1 MPYMTAVRSG
11 AAGEVSTTGSVIDAG
26 GSGLG
31 LSVMQAKLARLARA
45 GHGTP
50 TTTMTMTRLRSLFTL
65 LLLAPAIAAAQGA
78 ASTACVCA
86 GKITA
91 PAFDADLRY
100 LSSDLL
106 EGRAPATR
114 GGQLAA
120 QYIAAQLEIAGVQ
133 PGVDGS
139 YFQKVPIDVVGAIPS
154 SIRLSAS
161 GKAAGP
167 LAYPSQVVAWAG
179 SASDSSIARGELV
192 FAGYGVEAPEYK
204 WDDFKGEDLKGKV
217 LLVLVNDPPAT
228 AKEPKLFGGKAMTY
242 YGRWTY
248 KFEEAER
255 RGAVGALIIHTDAT
269 AGYPWHTVVG
279 SWAKEQRMLPR
290 DPSLPAPLGV
300 RGWITDSAAAAL
312 LAQAGIDLAALR
324 AQAASR
330 DFKPVHTGIQL
341 DLTFANKVAHLE
353 SENVVGWVKGSDKTL
368 RSQYVVYSAH
378 WDHLG
383 IGPAVN
389 GDSIYNGALDNASGT
404 AALLAIARA
413 SAKLSPTRRSQLFVF
428 VTAEESGLLGSAWF
442 AQHPT
447 VPAKQIV
454 ADLNMDVITL
464 SGRVRDLTVLGANKS
479 ALGPMLAHLAETK
492 GLRLTPERHP
502 EAGHFYR
509 SDHFSFA
516 QAGIPAVS
524 IGGGVDYVGR
534 PKGWGEE
541 QQNEYTAHQYHQP
554 SDQYRPGF
562 DLRGAVQ
569 LSDLVLSFG
578 RALGNAPVV
587 PTWNADAEF
596 KAARDA
602 SGGPGK

>member
-1 MPYMTAVRSG
+1 
-11 AAGEVSTTGSVIDAG
+11 
-26 GSGLG
+26 
-31 LSVMQAKLARLARA
+31 
-45 GHGTP
+45 
-50 TTTMTMTRLRSLFTL
+50 MTRIRSLLTL
-65 LLLAPAIAAAQGA
+65 FMLAPALAAAQGV

-91 PAFDADLRY
+91 TAFDADLRY

-120 QYIAAQLEIAGVQ
+120 AYIAAQLEIAGVQ

-154 SIRLSAS
+154 SIRLLAS
-161 GKAAGP
+161 GKAAAS
-167 LAYPSQVVAWAG
+167 LAYPAQSVVWAG
-179 SASDSSIARGELV
+179 SASDSGIARGELV
-192 FAGYGVEAPEYK
+192 FAGYGVSAPEYK

-228 AKEPKLFGGKAMTY
+228 AKEPKRFGGKAMTY

-255 RGAVGALIIHTDAT
+255 RGAVGALIIHTSAA

-290 DPSLPAPLGV
+290 DPALPPPLGV
-300 RGWITDSAAAAL
+300 RGWITDSAATAL
-312 LAQAGIDLAALR
+312 LARAGLDLAALS
-324 AQAASR
+324 AQAETR
-330 DFKPVHTGIQL
+330 DFTPVHTGIQM
-341 DLTFANKVAHLE
+341 DLSFANRVAHLE
-353 SENVVGWVKGSDKTL
+353 SENVVGAVRGSDAKL
-368 RSQYVVYSAH
+368 RSQYVVFSAH

-383 IGPAVN
+383 IGPAVI
-389 GDSIYNGALDNASGT
+389 GDSIYNGAYDNASGT
-404 AALLAIARA
+404 AAALAIARA
-413 SAKLSPTRRSQLFVF
+413 AAKRPPTRRSLLFVF

-442 AQHPT
+442 ATHPT
-447 VPAKQIV
+447 VPAKQII
-454 ADLNMDVITL
+454 ADLNMDGVTL
-464 SGRVRDLTVLGANKS
+464 LGRVRDLTVLGATKS
-479 ALGPMLAHLAETK
+479 ALGPMLSHLAETR
-492 GLRLTPERHP
+492 GLRITAERHP

-516 QAGIPAVS
+516 QAGVPAVS
-524 IGGGVDYVGR
+524 IGAGIDYVGR
-534 PKGWGEE
+534 AKGWGEE

-554 SDQYRPGF
+554 SDEYRPGF

-569 LSDLVLSFG
+569 LSDLVLTFG
-578 RALGNAPVV
+578 RALADAPVV
-587 PTWNADAEF
+587 PAWNADAEF

-602 SGGPGK
+602 TGGPDK